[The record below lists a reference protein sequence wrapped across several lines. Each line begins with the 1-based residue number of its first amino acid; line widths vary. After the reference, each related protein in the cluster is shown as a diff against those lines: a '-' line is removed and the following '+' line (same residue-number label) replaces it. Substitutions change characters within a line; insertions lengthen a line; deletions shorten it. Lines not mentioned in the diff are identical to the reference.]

1 MVTHRAKL
9 LAATDLI
16 LVSAFG
22 MLLPI
27 LPIFLIER
35 IAGATLLTIALTYS
49 LFFLS
54 KALFSWIFDLFLMH
68 GDYITRIKSGLFF
81 GSLLIALI
89 PVIYLS
95 ATNITHIFIAQIILG
110 LGFAL
115 LKTSW
120 MHLTHQTIEKFF
132 HETLLYAHGF
142 ILTFCLGIAAALGGF
157 LAYNYGYDTLLQT
170 ILGFSLAATLLSL
183 LFIFTKE
190 KKIRKRKKS

>member
-170 ILGFSLAATLLSL
+170 ILGFSLVATLLSL